1 MQAVLEQYVQ
11 ALINLPVKNNDE
23 IIAFLT
29 SDVIKET
36 NKPVSREGYKEGY
49 LTKRGKNFGGWK
61 TRFFVLQGPQL
72 EYYES
77 VRNRVR
83 RRWAMTLIKILLQR
97 GGQHLGTIAVTGA
110 QIGRQH
116 RPADRRESEE
126 EGEYRH
132 AFLIIEPKKTTA
144 GSHRHVLCAESD
156 TERDSWVEILV
167 RYVSGAYDE
176 HASPQSSLYINASSA
191 ASTPS
196 HQPRSSTSS
205 NTDLSPYRDRRG
217 QRAMSKDDINV
228 SSAVPLSQLPPD
240 PTNAK
245 LFQATPQYD
254 DTLSSSSKG
263 SNIPPGPEQS
273 TTVFTDAQTAKRLL
287 DKGQSSIN
295 SSDESPLSSSL
306 PTTSPLNAVGGD
318 FAPPIGPRANS
329 ELGHYPDLVEPRGNH
344 GGRNPQPSLE
354 HPRQRQG
361 RRTSLHPTLEAAL
374 SSESPSP
381 ADRSASPEG
390 LNQSAPRAE
399 MPAKVKISGPMN
411 GTPIPPGHKFG
422 NAKEPATETVP
433 SERRDKVKSRM
444 FQWGWRQQG
453 GE

>member
-1 MQAVLEQYVQ
+1 VAR
-11 ALINLPVKNNDE
+11 D
-23 IIAFLT
+23 
-29 SDVIKET
+29 
-36 NKPVSREGYKEGY
+36 GYKEGY

-77 VRNRVR
+77 VRDRVR
-83 RRWAMTLIKILLQR
+83 RRWAMTMTRLLPQR
-97 GGQHLGTIAVTGA
+97 GGQHLGTIAITGA

-116 RPADRRESEE
+116 RPADRRESDE

-132 AFLIIEPKKTTA
+132 AFLIIEPKKTTG

-156 TERDSWVEILV
+156 SERDSWVEILV

-176 HASPQSSLYINASSA
+176 HASPQSGLYVNTSTT

-196 HQPRSSTSS
+196 SQPRSSTSS
-205 NTDLSPYRDRRG
+205 TAPADLSSPYRDRRQA

-240 PTNAK
+240 PSNAK
-245 LFQATPQYD
+245 LFQATPQYE
-254 DTLSSSSKG
+254 DTSSNSSKG
-263 SNIPPGPEQS
+263 ANIPLGSEQL
-273 TTVFTDAQTAKRLL
+273 TPVFTDAQTAKRLL
-287 DKGQSSIN
+287 DKGQSSST
-295 SSDESPLSSSL
+295 SSAESPLSSSL
-306 PTTSPLNAVGGD
+306 PTTSPLDTVGGD
-318 FAPPIGPRANS
+318 FAPSIGPRANS
-329 ELGHYPDLVEPRGNH
+329 ELGHYPDLVDPRGNH
-344 GGRNPQPSLE
+344 GGRNPQPSPE

-361 RRTSLHPTLEAAL
+361 RSTSLHPTSESAF

-390 LNQSAPRAE
+390 INQSVPRAE

-422 NAKEPATETVP
+422 AKEPAAETAQ
-433 SERRDKVKSRM
+433 SDRRDKVKSRM